1 MIRNSKRF
9 YDYFRGIYEA
19 NCGSLRSNKSFEE
32 VFEDNESRMEFIIEM
47 FDAVDANQLSY
58 SGRRVFEE
66 TIEYIV
72 AFMRGDRKRTDIKV
86 PTKYFEDESMGAI
99 IPNLAELDFLLK
111 LIKTNK
117 TVYEMYYK
125 DNLLVLDLPD
135 ETFNQNMQRCL
146 EIKDHN
152 LAHLLGLTEFED
164 PAKPDPSKN
173 ILKKYVLN
181 LIGNSSAYG
190 TTDAERVLNWIT
202 SDAGQLHLYCL
213 HKKTLEFVK
222 KDKEKYPNAYDS
234 EGNLKPNSATISK
247 FKQRYKASTGLD
259 YPIIN
264 FSRFMVKAAN
274 TINFLNLN
282 NVVEMILDYNAP
294 EGKTNEKDIFLVL
307 APARKV
313 LTRNNQ
319 YIEARSDIWVA
330 FYEYAFDP
338 TNEAAKNFLIAAGI
352 DLKDPYIQDQLN
364 IIKAR
369 EFIEEKGI
377 TPDDYLMDEKI
388 IACLNPCF
396 EREVHLLGFKT
407 EFHNETDIPLDEM
420 RVHGAHCD
428 TSISLTVPELVGH
441 YYKRG
446 RPFFLDKIESLR
458 TDQGMDHEYLLI
470 STVRDE
476 INYLTR
482 VEELKADATE
492 RIERLRQL
500 REEMTSRLNDHIE
513 GNERRR

>member
-9 YDYFRGIYEA
+9 YEYFREIYEA
-19 NCGSLRSNKSFEE
+19 NCGSLRSNKSFDE
-32 VFEDNESRMEFIIEM
+32 VFKDNESRMKFIIEM
-47 FDAVDANQLSY
+47 FDAVDNNQLSY
-58 SGRRVFEE
+58 SGRRLFED

-72 AFMRGDRKRTDIKV
+72 AFMKGDRKRSDVKV
-86 PTKYFEDESMGAI
+86 PSKYFEDESMGAI
-99 IPNLAELDFLLK
+99 IPSLADLDLLLK
-111 LIKTNK
+111 LIKANK
-117 TVYEMYYK
+117 EVFEMYYK
-125 DNLLVLDLPD
+125 DNLLVLDLPED
-135 ETFNQNMQRCL
+135 TFNQNMQRCL
-146 EIKDHN
+146 EIKEHN

-164 PAKPDPSKN
+164 PMKPDPNKN
-173 ILKKYVLN
+173 ILKKYVLK
-181 LIGNSSAYG
+181 LIGNSSEYG
-190 TTDAERVLNWIT
+190 STDAEKVLNWVT
-202 SDAGQLHLYCL
+202 SEYGQLHLYML
-213 HKKTLEFVK
+213 HKKTLEFVEEDRAK
-222 KDKEKYPNAYDS
+222 FPNAYDS
-234 EGNLKPNSATISK
+234 EGNLKPNSATIAK
-247 FKQRYKASTGLD
+247 FKQRYKAKTGLD

-264 FSRFMVKAAN
+264 FSRFIVKAAN
-274 TINFLNLN
+274 TFNFLNLN

-307 APARKV
+307 GPARKI
-313 LTRNNQ
+313 LTKNNK

-330 FYEYAFDP
+330 IYNYAFDP
-338 TNEAAKNFLIAAGI
+338 TDENAKNTLIDAGI

-364 IIKAR
+364 IIKAK

-377 TPDDYLMDEKI
+377 TPDDHLMDEKI
-388 IACLNPCF
+388 IACLNPYF

-407 EFHNETDIPLDEM
+407 EFHDETDIPLDEM

-428 TSISLTVPELVGH
+428 TSISLTVPELIGH

-458 TDQGMDHEYLLI
+458 TEHGEEQDYLLI

-476 INYLTR
+476 INYLSR
-482 VEELKADATE
+482 VEDLKAGATE
-492 RIERLRQL
+492 RIEKLRQL

>member
-190 TTDAERVLNWIT
+190 TTDAEKVLNWIT

-274 TINFLNLN
+274 TVNFLNLN

-313 LTRNNQ
+313 LTKNNK

-330 FYEYAFDP
+330 FYKYAHDS
-338 TNEAAKNFLIAAGI
+338 NDEEAKRLLTEAGL

-364 IIKAR
+364 IIKAK

-388 IACLNPCF
+388 IACLNPFF

-500 REEMTSRLNDHIE
+500 REEMTSRLNDHIA